1 MCEIDRNRLEK
12 MKYDILQ
19 LENENLKTNEYK
31 YSEMVERIRKIIIDG
46 VRDINF

>member
-1 MCEIDRNRLEK
+1 MCEIDGNKLDK

-31 YSEMVERIRKIIIDG
+31 YAEMVEKIRKIIIDG
-46 VRDINF
+46 VKDKNF